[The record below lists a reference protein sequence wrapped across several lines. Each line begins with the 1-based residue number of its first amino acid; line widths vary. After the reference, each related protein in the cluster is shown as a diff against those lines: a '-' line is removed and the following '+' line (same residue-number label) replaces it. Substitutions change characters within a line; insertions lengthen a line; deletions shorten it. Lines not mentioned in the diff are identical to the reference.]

1 MNCLISSEGGT
12 MSRYTVL
19 LYWEDGAYA
28 ALVPVLGVASQG
40 ATIEE
45 ALAMAQEA
53 AELRIKGLVEDG
65 EPVLEEEAPP
75 IIASIQ
81 VAVPV
86 PIASS

>member
-1 MNCLISSEGGT
+1 

-19 LYWEDGAYA
+19 LYWEDDVYA

-53 AELRIKGLVEDG
+53 AELRIKGLIEDG
-65 EPVLEEEAPP
+65 EPVLEEDSPP
-75 IIASIQ
+75 IIASIS
-81 VAVPV
+81 VAVQVPV
-86 PIASS
+86 ATS